1 MILSKGLI
9 PGHLMNRFLD
19 YCNCVV
25 ILPLSTSV
33 IYFTFRGLYH
43 VYISKEKKH
52 PPVLTIR
59 SLINPGLYIGGVLGA
74 VGITLGYP
82 VLPKLLK
89 LYKK

>member
-1 MILSKGLI
+1 
-9 PGHLMNRFLD
+9 MNHFLD

-33 IYFTFRGLYH
+33 IYFTFRNLYH
-43 VYISKEKKH
+43 VYISKEQKYT
-52 PPVLTIR
+52 PVFTTR
-59 SLINPGLYIGGVLGA
+59 SLINPGLYIGGILGA

-82 VLPKLLK
+82 ILPKLLK